1 MEISKNSENIKKSS
15 EKIMEMTDLSN
26 LQVFQQVYDF
36 YSRFPEKTYEN
47 QVLNDMIRHLK
58 GIL

>member
-1 MEISKNSENIKKSS
+1 
-15 EKIMEMTDLSN
+15 MEMTDLSN

-36 YSRFPEKTYEN
+36 YSRFPEKTFEN

>member
-15 EKIMEMTDLSN
+15 EKVMEMTDLSN

>member
-15 EKIMEMTDLSN
+15 EKIKEMTDLSN

-36 YSRFPEKTYEN
+36 YSRFPEKTFEN
-47 QVLNDMIRHLK
+47 QDLNDMIRHLK

>member
-1 MEISKNSENIKKSS
+1 
-15 EKIMEMTDLSN
+15 MEMTDLSN

-36 YSRFPEKTYEN
+36 YSRFPEKTFEN
-47 QVLNDMIRHLK
+47 QDLNDMIRHLK

>member
-15 EKIMEMTDLSN
+15 EKIKEMTDLSN

-36 YSRFPEKTYEN
+36 YSRFPEKTNEN